1 MPKPRIG
8 KPNPKDSSPRSVPE
22 APPYG
27 PAGTGLSDE
36 DFRQGKVCT
45 TTWTADAKY
54 AWDHGVA
61 IGRYLAGL
69 KQGKLL
75 AVHCD
80 KCGRTMVPPRVFCE
94 WCFVPL
100 DRWVEVKDTGIIN
113 TFSLCYV
120 TWDVK
125 RIKDPLIPAVIEIDG
140 TSQGMGIMHLLGG
153 ADPKTFKRDMKVKA
167 VWKPA
172 AEREG
177 AITDILYWK
186 PA

>member
-1 MPKPRIG
+1 MAKTRVQSPKSRVQ
-8 KPNPKDSSPRSVPE
+8 SPRPAPA

-27 PAGTGLSDE
+27 PIATGLSDD
-36 DFRQGKVCT
+36 DFKKGKVCT
-45 TTWTADAKY
+45 TRWTHDARY
-54 AWDHGVA
+54 AWDRGVA
-61 IGRYLAGL
+61 IGKYLAGL
-69 KQGKLL
+69 KEGKIL
-75 AVHCD
+75 AV
-80 KCGRTMVPPRVFCE
+80 KCGSCNRTMVPPRAFCE
-94 WCFVPL
+94 WCFKPI
-100 DRWVEVKDTGIIN
+100 DGWTEIKDTGVIN

-125 RIKDPLIPAVIEIDG
+125 RITEPLIPAVIEIDG
-140 TSQGMGIMHLLGG
+140 ASKGMGIMHLLGEV
-153 ADPKTFKRDMKVKA
+153 DPKQVKRGMKVKA